1 MLSENSSLVSWKSR
15 SQPTIALL
23 TYEAE
28 YMALTSTIQEGLFLK
43 QLLSDILDSKVG
55 GFIVNVDNIG
65 SLELAKNPVH
75 HNRSKHIDVKFHF
88 IRQHVLN
95 KDVFLKYVRSKQNIA
110 NIFTK
115 ACTRGDLEN
124 FKLIS

>member
-88 IRQHVLN
+88 IRQHVFN
-95 KDVFLKYVRSKQNIA
+95 EDVFFKVCQIKAKYCEY
-110 NIFTK
+110 FY
-115 ACTRGDLEN
+115 
-124 FKLIS
+124 